1 MIPINKTVIVNN
13 FEWIRNNQVAMDIL
27 KIEWLQQDFIAIAE
41 KIKTIIPDTELNF
54 EGNLVELEKYD
65 GGNYSRLY
73 SYFKRLNQIQK
84 NQNTYMPNL
93 AGIYLVMKMIS

>member
-1 MIPINKTVIVNN
+1 MIPINKAIIVNN

-27 KIEWLQQDFIAIAE
+27 KIEGLQQDFIAIDE
-41 KIKTIIPDTELNF
+41 KIKTLIPDTELNF

-65 GGNYSRLY
+65 GGTYSKLY

-93 AGIYLVMKMIS
+93 AGIYLVMKIIS

>member
-1 MIPINKTVIVNN
+1 MIPINKAIIVNN

-27 KIEWLQQDFIAIAE
+27 KIEGLQQDFIAIAE
-41 KIKTIIPDTELNF
+41 KIKTLIPDTELNF

-65 GGNYSRLY
+65 GGTYSKLY

-93 AGIYLVMKMIS
+93 AGIYLVMKIIS

>member
-1 MIPINKTVIVNN
+1 MIPINKAIIVNN

-27 KIEWLQQDFIAIAE
+27 KIEGLQQDFIAIAE
-41 KIKTIIPDTELNF
+41 KIKTLIPDTELNF
-54 EGNLVELEKYD
+54 EGNLGELEKYD
-65 GGNYSRLY
+65 GGTYSKLY

-93 AGIYLVMKMIS
+93 AGIYLVMKIIS